1 MRVVGKIFQW
11 QNNSMPGDFI
21 PSVIKFN
28 SILRIKYCLIYLQ
41 AINKCMYQALIDK
54 KEKLAVIG
62 LGYVG
67 LPIALEFAKKISV
80 IGFDISSKRIEM
92 MKQDI
97 DPSNE
102 LGKEAFEGCDIT
114 FTDSLDVLREAKFF
128 IVAVPTPVDDH
139 NVPDLKPVKKA
150 SETVGKVIKKG
161 DYVVFESTVYPGC
174 TEEDCLPIVEKLS
187 GLKNVTDFKS
197 GYSPERIN
205 PGDKKHTLATI
216 VKVVSGCDAE
226 SLETIAKVYELVV
239 KAGVHRASSIKVAEA
254 AKIIENTQ
262 RDLNIALMNELSIIF
277 DKMGINTYEVLEAAG
292 TKWNFLKFYPG
303 LVGGH
308 CIGVDPYYL
317 TYKASELG
325 YNSRVILAGR
335 YINDNMSLLVARRV
349 VRHIIS
355 NVSDVKSAKVLVMG
369 ATFKENVSDIRNSK
383 VADVVKELKEFF
395 LNVDVVDPHA
405 DSGELHHEY
414 GFTLAD
420 NVGKDYDAVIVTVC
434 HEPYANLD
442 EKYFTSITKPHAL
455 IADLKGTY
463 RGKIKSRPYW
473 SF

>member
-1 MRVVGKIFQW
+1 
-11 QNNSMPGDFI
+11 
-21 PSVIKFN
+21 
-28 SILRIKYCLIYLQ
+28 
-41 AINKCMYQALIDK
+41 MYQELLERR
-54 KEKLAVIG
+54 EKLAVIG

-67 LPIALEFAKKISV
+67 LPIALEFARKIPV
-80 IGFDISSKRIEM
+80 VGFDINPTRIELM
-92 MKQDI
+92 RKGV

-102 LGKEAFEGCDIT
+102 LEAEAFEGCDIH
-114 FTDSLDVLREAKFF
+114 FTHCLEELREARFF

-139 NVPDLKPVKKA
+139 NVPDLTPVKRA
-150 SETVGKVIKKG
+150 SETIGKVIKRG

-174 TEEDCLPIVEKLS
+174 TEEDCLPIIEKLS
-187 GLKNVTDFKS
+187 GLKAGADFKI

-205 PGDKKHTLATI
+205 PGDKKYTLPNI

-226 SLETIAKVYELVV
+226 ALDTIARVYELVV
-239 KAGVHRASSIKVAEA
+239 RAGVHRASSIKVAEA

-292 TKWNFLKFYPG
+292 TKWNFLRFSPG

-335 YINDNMSLLVARRV
+335 YINDNMSNYVAKRV

-355 NVSDVKSAKVLVMG
+355 HVSDVKAARVLVMG

-383 VADVVKELKEFF
+383 VADVVRELQSFF

-405 DSGELHHEY
+405 DSEELRHEY
-414 GFTLAD
+414 GFGLAD
-420 NVGKDYDAVIVTVC
+420 GVGKDYDAVIVTVC
-434 HEPYANLD
+434 HEPYAALD
-442 EKYFTSITKPHAL
+442 EAYFASITQPHAL
-455 IADLKGTY
+455 IADLKGVY
-463 RGKIKSRPYW
+463 RGKINKRPYW